1 MEEFMDLVEKMTR
14 IPGVSGCEDGVQDVF
29 YWPWPG
35 KRTPLGSYIYN
46 VQEKGPDSPHL
57 LLTAHMDQIGLIVT
71 GITEGGFLRVAGV
84 GGVDRAVLPA
94 AQVQIHVG
102 KHAFPGVICTI
113 PPHLSKESD
122 ALPQIEDLAVDVGF
136 SSKAQAEEVIPVGS
150 RITFLQ
156 EPAELLNGRY
166 SAQGLDN
173 RAGCAA
179 VMIAAQ
185 ALTNFSLNCSI
196 SVLLSTLEEVG
207 EQGAATAA
215 RLISPTHAI
224 IVDVSFAHTPDARRS
239 QCGEMGK
246 GVMIGI
252 SPILD
257 NGMTNAM
264 CRLAKENEIP
274 WQPEVMGGK
283 TGTDSDAIAV
293 ANHGVACSLLS
304 IPLRYMHTPVEV
316 IDPEDIHSVVDLIVT
331 YGREKF
337 GGAL

>member
-1 MEEFMDLVEKMTR
+1 MEEFMELVRKMSQ

-29 YWPWPG
+29 HWPWSW

-46 VQEKGPDSPHL
+46 IQEKGPDFPHL

-71 GITEGGFLRVAGV
+71 GITENGFLRVAGV
-84 GGVDRAVLPA
+84 GGADRAVLPA

-102 KHAFPGVICTI
+102 KHSFPGVICTV
-113 PPHLSKESD
+113 PPHLSKEND
-122 ALPQIEDLAVDVGF
+122 VLPQIEDLAVDAGF
-136 SSKAQAEEVIPVGS
+136 SSKEQAEKEIPVGS

-156 EPAELLNGRY
+156 EPSELLNGRY

-179 VMIAAQ
+179 VMLAAQ
-185 ALTNFSLNCSI
+185 ALASSHLDCSI
-196 SVLLSTLEEVG
+196 SVLLTTLEEVG

-215 RLISPTHAI
+215 RLVSPTHAVV
-224 IVDVSFAHTPDARRS
+224 VDVSFAHTPDARRS

-252 SPILD
+252 SPVLD
-257 NGMTNAM
+257 NDMTDAM
-264 CRLAKENEIP
+264 CRIAMENKIP
-274 WQPEVMGGK
+274 WQPEVMGGM

-316 IDPEDIHSVVDLIVT
+316 IDPEDIRSVVDLIVT
-331 YGREKF
+331 YSREKF